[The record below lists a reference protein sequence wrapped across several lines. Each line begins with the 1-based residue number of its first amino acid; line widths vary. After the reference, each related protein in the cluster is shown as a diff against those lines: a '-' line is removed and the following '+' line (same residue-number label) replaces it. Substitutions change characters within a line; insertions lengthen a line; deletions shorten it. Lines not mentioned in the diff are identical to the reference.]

1 MSLPSPDQDR
11 LYFDQIMRQTEDAIS
26 HLRTAKQLIGQVAGT
41 GVAAD
46 GFIKVTAGAGG
57 TLSGIDLNPRLLRL
71 PSAVIARE
79 LTKAVQAAQDDAARR
94 SQEIVDEV
102 APYVEALPEP
112 LDETFV
118 RRRVDAVMRDLLA
131 GDR

>member
-1 MSLPSPDQDR
+1 MSWPSPDQDR
-11 LYFDQIMRQTEDAIS
+11 LYFDQIMRQTEDAVR

-46 GFIKVTAGAGG
+46 GFIKATAGAGG
-57 TLSGIDLNPRLLRL
+57 ALSGIDLNPRLLRL
-71 PSAVIARE
+71 PPAVIGRE

-94 SQEIVDEV
+94 SREIVDEV

-118 RRRVDAVMRDLLA
+118 RRRVDAAMRDLLA